1 MDFEQ
6 IHRYPFLR
14 VGVKGGA
21 MMANAAEVVQG
32 YTQALGKGDFASA
45 RRYLHDNLSFHG
57 PIDTFDKPEPYLEAL
72 KKLHAMVQ
80 RVDMKKFF
88 VDGSDVCMLY
98 DLVTNTPA
106 GTSFVAEWHHVKG
119 EKIASIRVV
128 FDARPF
134 AAMFGPK
141 HGKD

>member
-1 MDFEQ
+1 
-6 IHRYPFLR
+6 
-14 VGVKGGA
+14 
-21 MMANAAEVVQG
+21 MMATAAEVVQG

-57 PIDTFDKPEPYLEAL
+57 PIDTFDKPEPYLESL
-72 KKLHAMVQ
+72 KKLHAIVQ
-80 RVDMKKFF
+80 RIDMKKFF
-88 VDGSDVCMLY
+88 VDGNDVCMLY

-134 AAMFGPK
+134 AAMFGPR
-141 HGKD
+141 HG